1 MAREIKVSTCFSK
14 LPHAVKTVQGNE
26 KANFRLHDLIIND
39 APLDVSTSNWFF
51 TRNIFPIVF
60 SLAKKKI
67 TATLIFSQT
76 SCPATLVNWNT
87 TCRVFLIFL
96 KLNQP
101 EFLFKTFN
109 LGPCKLKKSVKR
121 NRC

>member
-60 SLAKKKI
+60 FTRKKKKNYRYPNFLSNFLSRYI
-67 TATLIFSQT
+67 SQLEYNM
-76 SCPATLVNWNT
+76 SCFFNFLETQSA
-87 TCRVFLIFL
+87 RV
-96 KLNQP
+96 P
-101 EFLFKTFN
+101 
-109 LGPCKLKKSVKR
+109 V
-121 NRC
+121 